1 MGRNIK
7 AALLSGLVFPGIGQI
22 YKGCK
27 VKGVILI
34 IAVNILFLVAIGA
47 VVKEIYLLG
56 ASGGLSETAEP
67 LQAVDRVIR
76 GNTVFKG
83 ILAVLGVVWL
93 YGILD
98 ALFYRRKNR
107 TE

>member
-1 MGRNIK
+1 MNKNIK

-27 VKGVILI
+27 LKGVILI
-34 IAVNILFLVAIGA
+34 VAVNVLFLIAVGA
-47 VVKEIYLLG
+47 VVKEIYLLS
-56 ASGGLSETAEP
+56 ASGGLSETQAP
-67 LQAVDRVIR
+67 MQAVDRVIR
-76 GNTVFKG
+76 DNTIFNG
-83 ILAVLGVVWL
+83 ILVVLVVVWL

-98 ALFYRRKNR
+98 ALFYRTKNR